1 MYISDYHG
9 LIHPLKLF
17 PHGTV
22 VNSTRLNSVELH
34 SLGFKVRRKRF
45 LVETFVLPPEDEDE
59 QNESS
64 LVGSKAK
71 STPGCAPRSNKDP
84 LDF

>member
-1 MYISDYHG
+1 

-17 PHGTV
+17 PVETPIK
-22 VNSTRLNSVELH
+22 TTKLNNVQLH

-45 LVETFVLPPEDEDE
+45 LVETFVLPPEEEDDDKSKPKPTSTAGC
-59 QNESS
+59 SS
-64 LVGSKAK
+64 S
-71 STPGCAPRSNKDP
+71 RSNKDP